1 MKIAPSLLAT
11 GFKDLDRN
19 LSRISNADYVHI
31 DVMDGYF
38 VSEKTVDHELV
49 GRIKTGLVKDV
60 HLMIQT
66 PEKFVKDYIDA
77 GADLI
82 SFHVEACR
90 DPSSLIKYI
99 KSFGVKVSIALNPET
114 SVDKVLNYLG
124 SVDQVLVMSVH
135 PGRGGQEFISGCL
148 DKIRMIRR
156 LFPLLDIQV
165 DGGINL
171 ESGFQAARA
180 GANVLVSGSFIFDCD
195 CEKTIELLRKTN
207 I

>member
-11 GFKDLDRN
+11 GFKDLEKN
-19 LSRISNADYVHI
+19 ISKISNADYVHI
-31 DVMDGYF
+31 DIMDGYF
-38 VSEKTVDHELV
+38 VNEKTVNHELV

-82 SFHVEACR
+82 SFHIEACS

-124 SVDQVLVMSVH
+124 RVDQVLVMSVH
-135 PGRGGQEFISGCL
+135 PGRSGQEFISGCL
-148 DKIRMIRR
+148 DKIRLIRR

-165 DGGINL
+165 DGGINF
-171 ESGFQAARA
+171 ESGFQAAKA
-180 GANVLVSGSFIFDCD
+180 GANVLVSGSFIFNSDCK
-195 CEKTIELLRKTN
+195 KTIELLRKTN

>member
-11 GFKDLDRN
+11 GFRDLERN
-19 LSRISNADYVHI
+19 ISKISNADYVHI

-38 VSEKTVDHELV
+38 VSEKTIDHKMV
-49 GRIKTGLVKDV
+49 GKIKTGLVKDV

-82 SFHVEACR
+82 SFHIEACS

-124 SVDQVLVMSVH
+124 RLDQVLIMSVH
-135 PGRGGQEFISGCL
+135 PGRGGQEFISASL
-148 DKIRMIRR
+148 DKIRIIRM

-171 ESGFQAARA
+171 ESGLKAAKA
-180 GANVLVSGSFIFDCD
+180 GANVLVSGSFIFDSD